1 MSEIWSNTDF
11 PYMCLK
17 DERRTLAFRAAIG
30 RVVRGDD
37 IVLDVGAGTGI
48 LSLFAASAGA
58 RRVYAVEIEHSLAE
72 ALRTTIALNHL
83 TEVVTV
89 VEGDVRDADLPA
101 GIDVVIAEII
111 DTGLLDELQVPALNS
126 LRDRGVV
133 NRHTQLIPSRYE
145 TTAQLVSADNRY
157 YGYEIAAPKH
167 EWPFYAGAGDGW
179 APTSIVPVSDARRDR
194 LPRLLAWTD
203 RRARRR
209 YESFT
214 VEPGKR
220 ANALRISGSTTLC
233 EGITL
238 GATNALNGD
247 KVIRLDQDLRGEVW
261 LELAYR
267 MGAGLDTLTVER
279 VPDPTRPPRRAGL
292 SRPRPRRWSPRPCG
306 SSPLPTPPPAA
317 ARGLR

>member
-133 NRHTQLIPSRYE
+133 GRDTQLIPSRYE
-145 TTAQLVSADNRY
+145 TTAQLVSADHRY

-167 EWPFYAGAGDGW
+167 EWPFYAGAGAGW
-179 APTSIVPVSDARRDR
+179 APTSILPVSDRVVIASHDFSRGPVDERV
-194 LPRLLAWTD
+194 AVTT
-203 RRARRR
+203 
-209 YESFT
+209 SFT

-279 VPDPTRPPRRAGL
+279 VPGPAPLSRAGL
-292 SRPRPRRWSPRPCG
+292 SRPRPRRRSPRPCA
-306 SSPLPTPPPAA
+306 SSPPPTPPRAA
-317 ARGLR
+317 ARGPR

>member
-37 IVLDVGAGTGI
+37 TVLDVGAGTGI

-72 ALRTTIALNHL
+72 ALRTTIALNDL
-83 TEVVTV
+83 AEVVTV
-89 VEGDVRDADLPA
+89 VEGDVRDADLPT

-126 LRDRGVV
+126 LRDRGVID
-133 NRHTQLIPSRYE
+133 RETRLIPSRYE
-145 TTAQLVSADNRY
+145 TTAQLVSTDNRY

-167 EWPFYAGAGDGW
+167 EWPFYAGTADGW
-179 APTSIVPVSDARRDR
+179 ATTSILPVSDRVVVASHDFTRGPVDERV
-194 LPRLLAWTD
+194 AVT
-203 RRARRR
+203 RAFR
-209 YESFT
+209 

-233 EGITL
+233 EGMTL

-247 KVIRLDQDLRGEVW
+247 KIIRLPENLTGDVW

-267 MGAGLDTLTVER
+267 MGAGLGGLTVER
-279 VPDPTRPPRRAGL
+279 VPAPAPAPRRAGL

-306 SSPLPTPPPAA
+306 SSPRPTPPPAA
-317 ARGLR
+317 ARAPR